1 MPNEILQ
8 NPIQERRFRLWARFL
23 GDRNGWR
30 WRLAMGSAFIVA
42 YVLAARVSYA
52 TVDWVHRDNVVW
64 LPAGLCTPF
73 LTIWGRGLWP
83 AVFLGSVIEKLLFQ
97 SEINVTGV
105 LINAS
110 GNAIEALFSA
120 SILRWLRFDF
130 RLNRLRD
137 VLITL
142 GIVCVGSG
150 VISVSFGMVRRV
162 LSEPDLQSVLRAAT
176 TWWLGNSSA
185 ALLLT
190 PFLLTWSQRPAT
202 RRSTRTLVEAAAVG
216 VAGVGIALF
225 SVVWAAN
232 STPLREHV
240 VVLLLPVLIVS
251 VIKFGRHGATG
262 VMLLVGIT
270 TVVAATEGWGA
281 FRGMPFPS
289 RLWFV
294 WLLLL
299 EGMLTSLSLAAV
311 LVERDTALKSL
322 SRSED
327 RFRKLFEDTSDAVIV
342 VDFAGRSHPNRSAGR
357 LFGDDLPF
365 VEGGESVLL
374 EFPPE
379 GGRRDCSLLTIDGG
393 VIQADVTLNRIRTE
407 EGPLLQLVIR
417 DVSERRKAEAALL
430 HAKQEAESV
439 ARAKDELLSVAS
451 HELRT
456 PLSGIIGLSELSE
469 AQAES
474 PESAAT
480 ARLIGAAGQRML
492 GLVNNILLLAEIEAG
507 NLQPSSQ
514 PVDVRDILAS
524 IARKSK
530 SAADAKRLGISARLP
545 ATPVAAISDPELL
558 SALLERVVGN
568 AVKFTDTG
576 SVTLETHT
584 EDHSVVITVTDTG
597 CGIPA
602 EIRGRLFRTFVQGD
616 MSRGRRH
623 EGAGLG
629 LAVAA
634 RLARLLAAHIELGDP
649 ANPGSGTVVR
659 ILLPACDNPD
669 LAVRR
674 AAL

>member
-1 MPNEILQ
+1 MPTELFQFSPTAGVPPEPRKSLDLRRRIL
-8 NPIQERRFRLWARFL
+8 L
-23 GDRNGWR
+23 G
-30 WRLAMGSAFIVA
+30 LAFIAA
-42 YVLAARVSYA
+42 YVVAARISYA
-52 TVDWVHRDNVVW
+52 TVDWVYRDNVVW

-73 LTIWGRGLWP
+73 LTIWGRSLWP
-83 AVFLGSVIEKLLFQ
+83 AVFIGSVVEKLFFQ
-97 SEINVTGV
+97 TEINLVGV
-105 LINAS
+105 LINGS

-142 GIVCVGSG
+142 GIVCIGSG

-162 LSEPDLQSVLRAAT
+162 LSEPDLESILRAAT

-190 PFLLTWSQRPAT
+190 PFLLTWSQWSGT
-202 RRSTRTLVEAAAVG
+202 RRFVGHFAEAALLA
-216 VAGVGIALF
+216 VAGVAITLLSIG
-225 SVVWAAN
+225 WAAN
-232 STPLREHV
+232 STPLQEHIV
-240 VVLLLPVLIVS
+240 ILLLPVLIVS

-262 VMLLVGIT
+262 LMLLIGIC
-270 TVVAATEGWGA
+270 TVTSATLGWGA
-281 FRGMPFPS
+281 FHDMSFHR

-311 LVERDTALKSL
+311 VLERDAALKSL
-322 SRSED
+322 GRSED
-327 RFRKLFEDTSDAVIV
+327 RYRKLFEDTSDAVIV
-342 VDFAGRSHPNRSAGR
+342 IDYAGIHHPNRTAR
-357 LFGDDLPF
+357 NLFGTELPS
-365 VEGGESVLL
+365 VEGGESVLG

-379 GGRRDCSLLTIDGG
+379 GGRRDCSLVTSDNR
-393 VIQADVTLNRIRTE
+393 VIQADVTLNRIQTE
-407 EGPLLQLVIR
+407 DGLLLQLVIR
-417 DVSERRKAEAALL
+417 DVSERRQAEAALL

-456 PLSGIIGLSELSE
+456 PLNGIIGLSELGE
-469 AQAES
+469 AQADS
-474 PESAAT
+474 PAAAAT

-507 NLQPSSQ
+507 SLRPSAQPI
-514 PVDVRDILAS
+514 DVRDVLS
-524 IARKSK
+524 SVARKLRGT
-530 SAADAKRLGISARLP
+530 AEAKRLALSVQTP
-545 ATPVAAISDPELL
+545 PQPVAAISDAELL
-558 SALLERVVGN
+558 AALLERVVGN

-576 SVTLETHT
+576 TVTLSAHT
-584 EDHSVVITVTDTG
+584 EGHSVVVTVSDTG
-597 CGIPA
+597 CGIAP
-602 EIRGRLFRTFVQGD
+602 ELRGRLFRTFVQGD

-634 RLARLLAAHIELGDP
+634 RLARLLSAHIELADP
-649 ANPGSGTVVR
+649 EEVPTPQSGTVVR
-659 ILLPACDNPD
+659 IRLPACDTPE
-669 LAVRR
+669 LVVRR
-674 AAL
+674 TLL